1 MQIPRTALHVVNMA
15 SAAPADDFISRDD
28 LHEIPMPLERGVWKD
43 GRFRGCGQFVGLQP
57 LEGWVHRRP
66 TDPITGQPMDWSLYD
81 AVEWEDPPEA
91 LRGTRYATDT
101 DEAVLRH
108 RQNSIHARVSD
119 FEEEEDESQM
129 RGRRRRRITPRVGI
143 EDMNE
148 RGAFRRGMAAFSR
161 AYDMDSVPVRAW
173 LADYWRLHPYQTN
186 SDPPDERP
194 NAAGLAVRGAPA
206 HAARGVPAHHFRR
219 DMAERI
225 LPSSADF
232 PWVYGYW
239 IRHPLATDEDMQD
252 AVEAYHRR
260 LAEMQAMED
269 HVDIAQVAEDVRR
282 P

>member
-1 MQIPRTALHVVNMA
+1 MQIPRTALHAVNMA

-43 GRFRGCGQFVGLQP
+43 AQFRGCGQFVGLQQ

-108 RQNSIHARVSD
+108 RQNSAANNTQALRLADES
-119 FEEEEDESQM
+119 EEEGLM
-129 RGRRRRRITPRVGI
+129 RGRRRRRTMPRVSI
-143 EDMNE
+143 EDMHE
-148 RGAFRRGMAAFSR
+148 SGAFRRGMAAFSG
-161 AYDMDSVPVRAW
+161 AYDMDRVPVRAW
-173 LADYWRLHPYQTN
+173 LADYWRLHPYQSN

-206 HAARGVPAHHFRR
+206 HHADARSRHHFRR
-219 DMAERI
+219 EMTERI

-252 AVEAYHRR
+252 VVEAYHRR
-260 LAEMQAMED
+260 LA
-269 HVDIAQVAEDVRR
+269 
-282 P
+282 